1 MLLPLASAAA
11 WSEVMTAL
19 LAGDIAP
26 MIGVTAEESD
36 KQSLTPLVEYAKER
50 DIVIFPDDD
59 ALFFRAVSKINI

>member
-1 MLLPLASAAA
+1 
-11 WSEVMTAL
+11 MTAP